1 MARPNGSPDMTDTT
15 VNPPPGTPPPT
26 LGAMAPQ
33 PTALRSL
40 APDLSRGVMLLLIAI
55 VHAQVFRVAW
65 ANGDG
70 SSFALAGTM
79 DVIVTWFMT
88 IVFEDRGFALFA
100 MLFGY
105 GLTQLYLR
113 RTKEGR
119 EWPVIRGLIRRRGRW
134 LIVFGVGHTV
144 LLAFGD
150 ILSVYGLVALM
161 FAGVL
166 RYSGRKLLAHAFG
179 WLVVGTFVYAVGLS
193 FVFGMLSGDG
203 GTAPADPTY
212 LTDMAG
218 RLAWPVMIPLMIASG
233 MFPFLVGI
241 WAARKRMLDRP
252 EEHRP
257 FLRQVAAWGI
267 AGGLLGG
274 VPYVLTTTGVWAP
287 SAVVGTGVYWLNT
300 LASYAGGFGYAA
312 AIALVAIRIG
322 DRRGPVTGALVATG
336 QRSMTCYLLQSVAW
350 LVLAPAYMFG
360 LGHTMSDIATVGT
373 GVAVWLVTVVLCD
386 LMERRGIRGPAED
399 ALRRLTYGRT
409 GG

>member
-1 MARPNGSPDMTDTT
+1 MTDLT
-15 VNPPPGTPPPT
+15 VNPPPPT

-33 PTALRSL
+33 ATSLRSL

-70 SSFALAGTM
+70 SSFALSGTL

-105 GLTQLYLR
+105 GMTQLYQR
-113 RTKEGR
+113 RIKEGR
-119 EWPVIRGLIRRRGRW
+119 EWPVIRKLLRRRGWW
-134 LIVFGVGHTV
+134 LIAFGLGHTV

-150 ILSVYGLVALM
+150 ILSVYGLVALLFVGM
-161 FAGVL
+161 L
-166 RYSGRKLLAHAFG
+166 RYSGKKLLAHAFG
-179 WLVVGTFVYAVGLS
+179 WLVVGTFFYSVSLGL
-193 FVFGMLSGDG
+193 VFGMLSGG
-203 GTAPADPTY
+203 GGGEPVVPTY
-212 LTDMAG
+212 FTDMSA

-233 MFPFLVGI
+233 MFPFIVGI
-241 WAARKRMLDRP
+241 WAARKRMLDEP
-252 EEHRP
+252 QKHRP
-257 FLRQVAAWGI
+257 FLRKVAVLGI

-274 VPYVLTTTGVWAP
+274 IPYVLTTTGVWWA
-287 SAVVGTGVYWLNT
+287 SQVEATGVYWLNT

-312 AIALVAIRIG
+312 AIALVAIQIG
-322 DRRGPVTGALVATG
+322 NRRGVITNALVATG

-350 LVLAPAYMFG
+350 LLLAPAYTLG

-373 GVAVWLVTVVLCD
+373 GIAVWVGTVILCD
-386 LMERRGIRGPAED
+386 FMERRGIRGPAE
-399 ALRRLTYGRT
+399 AGLRRLTYGRA
-409 GG
+409 GSGS